1 MNTQGVI
8 LMKYSKDRLTEIFS
22 EGERLLKEY
31 HLPAWD
37 ELPTIDLYMD
47 QVVILLGKYLGIF
60 SAVSNDDKI
69 ITPTMINNYVKLKII
84 PAPVKKKYSKTHLA
98 YLIIVC
104 ILKQTLSIS
113 TISKII
119 PPDLNE
125 EEIAAVYTS
134 FVKNQAKSFAYVTEQ
149 IITVAQPILSLTG
162 NNQDRM
168 NDLVL
173 QVAISANIFK
183 LLTGWIAGMQDE
195 EMYAR

>member
-1 MNTQGVI
+1 
-8 LMKYSKDRLTEIFS
+8 MKYSKERLTEIFT
-22 EGERLLKEY
+22 EGERPLKEY
-31 HLPAWD
+31 HLPTWD
-37 ELPTIDLYMD
+37 ELPTIELYMD
-47 QVVILLGKYLGIF
+47 QVIILLSNYLGIF

-69 ITPTMINNYVKLKII
+69 ITPTMINNYVKQKII
-84 PAPVKKKYSKTHLA
+84 PAPVKKKYSKMHLA

-113 TISKII
+113 MISKII

-125 EEIAAVYTS
+125 EEITAVYAS
-134 FVKNQAKSFAYVTEQ
+134 FVKNQAKAFTYVTEQ
-149 IITVAQPILSLTG
+149 ITAVAQPILSLTE

-183 LLTGWIAGMQDE
+183 LLTGWIASMQDNGE
-195 EMYAR
+195 THS

>member
-1 MNTQGVI
+1 
-8 LMKYSKDRLTEIFS
+8 MKYSKERLTEIFT

-31 HLPAWD
+31 HLPTWD
-37 ELPTIDLYMD
+37 ELPTIELYMD
-47 QVVILLGKYLGIF
+47 QVIILLSNYLGIF

-69 ITPTMINNYVKLKII
+69 ITPTMINNYVKQKII
-84 PAPVKKKYSKTHLA
+84 PAPVKKKYSKMHLA

-113 TISKII
+113 MISKII
-119 PPDLNE
+119 PSDLNE
-125 EEIAAVYTS
+125 EEITAVYTS
-134 FVKNQAKSFAYVTEQ
+134 FVKNQAKAFTYVTEQ
-149 IITVAQPILSLTG
+149 ITAVAQPILSLTE

-183 LLTGWIAGMQDE
+183 LLTGWIASMQDNGE
-195 EMYAR
+195 THS

>member
-1 MNTQGVI
+1 
-8 LMKYSKDRLTEIFS
+8 MKYSKERLTEIFT

-31 HLPAWD
+31 HLPTWD
-37 ELPTIDLYMD
+37 ELPTIELYMD
-47 QVVILLGKYLGIF
+47 QVIILLSNYLGIF

-69 ITPTMINNYVKLKII
+69 ITPTMINNYVKQKII
-84 PAPVKKKYSKTHLA
+84 PAPVKKKYSKMHLA

-113 TISKII
+113 MISKII

-125 EEIAAVYTS
+125 EEITAVYTS
-134 FVKNQAKSFAYVTEQ
+134 FVKNQAKAFTYVTEQ
-149 IITVAQPILSLTG
+149 ITAVAQPILSLTE

-183 LLTGWIAGMQDE
+183 LLTGWIASMQDNGE
-195 EMYAR
+195 THS